1 LIPSD
6 PVLFVEGISLNQVQK
21 VHQQLDLIL
30 VHVDACAL
38 HNLVFKLTD
47 IFHKGVRYEVKLV
60 VDPQYDV
67 IQGLGLLS
75 GLGHLLLR
83 NLAHVVQVIGFEEA
97 ADHRPDFGIVR
108 TG

>member
-1 LIPSD
+1 MIPSD
-6 PVLFVEGISLNQVQK
+6 PVLFVEGISLNQIQK

-30 VHVDACAL
+30 VHVDPSAL
-38 HNLVFKLTD
+38 QNLVFKLTD

-60 VDPQYDV
+60 VNPQFDV

-83 NLAHVVQVIGFEEA
+83 NLVHVVQVIGFEEA